1 MKTKIIFSAILLM
14 FITSVSFAQQVK
26 KEVDPFKYKMEDNK
40 LKLEKTYFSLGKV
53 TNKDMKKDQTAIFN
67 DSDFPMEITFT
78 GVPKHV
84 NIQVSPKTI
93 PAKTKAII
101 KITYDVKGN
110 KDHKGKQKWGFQ
122 NDRVRL
128 IVNGNNKNSRNNLNI
143 RANIQEDFSNMSAEE
158 LASAPSIVFENQT
171 FDFGKANQGDN
182 VVHEFKFKNTGKR
195 DLEIRKVKGS

>member
-1 MKTKIIFSAILLM
+1 MKTKVIFSAILLM

-53 TNKDMKKDQTAIFN
+53 TNKDIKEDQAAIFN

-78 GVPKHV
+78 SVPKHV
-84 NIQVSPKTI
+84 KIEVLPKTI
-93 PAKTKAII
+93 PAKSKATI
-101 KITYDVKGN
+101 KIVYNANGN
-110 KDHKGKQKWGFQ
+110 KDHVGKQKWGFQ
-122 NDRVRL
+122 NDRIRL
-128 IVNGNNKNSRNNLNI
+128 VVNGNNKNARNNINI
-143 RANIQEDFSNMSAEE
+143 RANIQEDFSNMTAKEM
-158 LASAPSIVFENQT
+158 ASAPSIEFESKT